1 MKLVALVSG
10 GKDSCYAMMESVRV
24 GHEIVCI
31 AHLRPPLH
39 LGDDDAEIDSF
50 MFQSVGHNVVRMIAE
65 CMDVPLV
72 EGTITG
78 TAVTTDIDY
87 SASAE
92 GDEVEDLYRLLA
104 DVKQRYP
111 EVEGVC
117 SGAIF
122 SSYQRNRVEHVCGR
136 LGLTS
141 LGYLWRRDQVEL
153 LGDMVDAGVDAILV
167 KVAAIGLKPRRHLGR
182 SIADLQPE
190 LLALKDQYQLNVC
203 GEGGEYETLT
213 LDCPLFKKRIVVDA
227 SHVVMHSDDLF
238 APVAFLVV
246 DQCHL
251 EDKDAVDPALLHRAL
266 PTPFVPSAS
275 TTIDRDTVPRTTAI
289 ALQTAAT
296 DCPQS
301 IVPALASFRDQFY
314 VSGLLCPAG
323 ASLSLEEEMDDVFA
337 QLERLLSEQHMTMED
352 VCFVHLFVRDMREF
366 ARLNAAYC
374 RHVGQ
379 FMPPSRSCVEVA
391 SLPTRVLLDCFAL
404 RGSGDAKRAQP
415 RVQRDVLH
423 VQSISAWAP
432 NCIGPY
438 SQANVLH
445 KALILLAGQIALLP
459 ETMTLVGQ
467 SPDEQLTQSMR
478 NAGRVLEALDSNLR
492 HVVSTVVY
500 CVAPSSVAEDGT
512 DDGEQ
517 AMQLLATDAR
527 RLLTENAA
535 LRDELLNDDSDSESD
550 CYDSDSDDEAH
561 AAAQDARARKTEEQL
576 AVATQ
581 LVRHAPVLVV
591 EVSHLP
597 RSALVEVELQAL
609 THAARK
615 SLAPSSTVVSVSRNA
630 SWFVETQVSRIA
642 RAMCHVVAAVMPKTQ
657 LSSPDVPSVVGDLL
671 RAVEDCL
678 VAADLP
684 WDRVLHLRVFYL
696 AHMFT
701 SELQLGEAIRAALGA
716 DADERLP
723 AVTFVPVTRM
733 QTMSQ
738 AACLAVQVTA
748 QDLDKMETD
757 LWLQR
762 QA

>member
-24 GHEIVCI
+24 GHEIVCL

-39 LGDDDAEIDSF
+39 LAADEAEIDSF
-50 MFQSVGHNVVRMIAE
+50 MFQSVGHNVVRMIAD

-78 TAVTTDIDY
+78 TAVSTDIDY

-92 GDEVEDLYRLLA
+92 GDEVEDLFRLLE
-104 DVKQRYP
+104 DVKRRHPDVQ
-111 EVEGVC
+111 GVC

-153 LGDMVDAGVDAILV
+153 LGDMVDADVEAILV

-182 SIADLQPE
+182 TIAELQPE
-190 LLALKDQYQLNVC
+190 LLALKEQYQLNVC

-213 LDCPLFKKRIVVDA
+213 LDCPLFKKRIVIDA
-227 SHVVMHSDDLF
+227 SHVVVHSDDLF

-266 PTPFVPSAS
+266 PAPFVPSAS
-275 TTIDRDTVPRTTAI
+275 AAARDAVASSTAI
-289 ALQTAAT
+289 ALQTA
-296 DCPQS
+296 DEPS
-301 IVPALASFRDQFY
+301 IVPPIASFRDQFH
-314 VSGLLCPAG
+314 VSGLLSRASE
-323 ASLSLEEEMDDVFA
+323 SLSLEDEMDDVFA
-337 QLERLLSEQHMTMED
+337 QLERLLAAQHMTMED

-379 FMPPSRSCVEVA
+379 YMPPSRSCVEVV
-391 SLPTRVLLDCFAL
+391 SLPARVLLDCLAV
-404 RGSGDAKRAQP
+404 RGSGDAKRRQP

-423 VQSISAWAP
+423 IQSISAWAP

-445 KALILLAGQIALLP
+445 KALILMAGQIALLP
-459 ETMTLVGQ
+459 ETMALVGQ
-467 SPDEQLTQSMR
+467 TPAAQLAQSMR

-492 HVVSTVVY
+492 HVVSAVVY
-500 CVAPSSVAEDGT
+500 CVPATASQEDPESDT
-512 DDGEQ
+512 EKQ
-517 AMQLLATDAR
+517 VLARDAR
-527 RLLTENAA
+527 RLLLENAQ
-535 LRDELLNDDSDSESD
+535 LRDELLADDSDSESD
-550 CYDSDSDDEAH
+550 HFDSDDDDDEAE
-561 AAAQDARARKTEEQL
+561 QARARKTSERL
-576 AVATQ
+576 TAATE
-581 LVRHAPVLVV
+581 LVREAPLLIV

-597 RSALVEVELQAL
+597 RSALVEVELQSL
-609 THAARK
+609 THAAK
-615 SLAPSSTVVSVSRNA
+615 KCLSPSSAVATTARSA
-630 SWFVETQVSRIA
+630 SWRVETQVSRIP
-642 RAMCHVVAAVMPKTQ
+642 RALCHVIAAVLPTTE
-657 LSSPDVPSVVGDLL
+657 LSTGSAVSAIVSDVL
-671 RAVEDCL
+671 RAVEDSL
-678 VAADLP
+678 VAASLP
-684 WDRVLHLRVFYL
+684 WDRVIHLRVFYL
-696 AHMFT
+696 ARVFP
-701 SELQLGEAIRAALGA
+701 SEMQLGKAIRAALAPGLA
-716 DADERLP
+716 DARLP
-723 AVTFVPVTRM
+723 AVTFVPVTRI
-733 QTMSQ
+733 QTTQ
-738 AACLAVQVTA
+738 AACLAVHATA